1 MSNWRFW
8 FNGQRGTLLAL
19 AIFVLLFAATVLV
32 LFD

>member
-1 MSNWRFW
+1 V
-8 FNGQRGTLLAL
+8 GQGGGVRLNILIAL